1 MGRYDAYYER
11 GVKLWDT
18 AAGALVCE
26 SVGLLVREIE
36 GGIMVAPGALI
47 DELAAIV
54 TAGAGETGYSAATRV
69 PRD

>member
-18 AAGALVCE
+18 AAGALICE
-26 SVGLLVREIE
+26 AVGLLVAEID
-36 GGIMVAPGALI
+36 GAIMVAPPGLI

-54 TAGAGETGYSAATRV
+54 SAEPAGGRVPAGGGV